1 MIIFQMNCENLIVLK
16 KENLV
21 IDENINNKKE
31 RFIYQDKN
39 KFKKFELSKK
49 TINKVI
55 SKLKFNILFHNI
67 ILYKIEK
74 NNFLSLLFKK

>member
-31 RFIYQDKN
+31 RFIY
-39 KFKKFELSKK
+39 
-49 TINKVI
+49 
-55 SKLKFNILFHNI
+55 
-67 ILYKIEK
+67 
-74 NNFLSLLFKK
+74 